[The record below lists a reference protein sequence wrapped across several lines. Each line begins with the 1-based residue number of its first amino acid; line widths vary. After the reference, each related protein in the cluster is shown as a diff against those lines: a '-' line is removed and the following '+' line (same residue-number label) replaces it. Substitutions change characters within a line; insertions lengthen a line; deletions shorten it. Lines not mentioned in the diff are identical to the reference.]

1 MADDL
6 PVEPFD
12 AADAIAENNARRDI
26 ERLQREDLDVLR
38 AIMHTK
44 KGRAWIIRQLDR
56 CHINS
61 PAKFVPGSADVT
73 ARNLGLEAYG
83 IWLLQDVMKASVD
96 LYMTAIKEAQEAA
109 ERANAV
115 RREAALKRKAE
126 ERGPSAED
134 MAGVKL
140 PPPAGF
146 PGHVPPTPIA
156 PKGRGK

>member
-6 PVEPFD
+6 PVEIFD
-12 AADAIAENNARRDI
+12 AADSIAENNARRDV
-26 ERLQREDLDVLR
+26 ERIQREDLDVLR

-61 PAKFVPGSADVT
+61 PAKFVAGSPDAT
-73 ARNLGLEAYG
+73 AHNLGLEAYG
-83 IWLLQDVMKASVD
+83 VLLLTDVMKASVD
-96 LYMTAIKEAQEAA
+96 LYMTAIKEAQEAS
-109 ERANAV
+109 ERTNAV
-115 RREAALKRKAE
+115 RREARLKRDAA

-146 PGHVPPTPIA
+146 PGHVPPAPIA
-156 PKGRGK
+156 PKKRG

>member
-6 PVEPFD
+6 PPEIFD
-12 AADAIAENNARRDI
+12 AADSVAENNARRDA
-26 ERLQREDLDVLR
+26 ERLAREDADVLR

-61 PAKFVPGSADVT
+61 PAKFVPGSPDAT
-73 ARNLGLEAYG
+73 AHNLGLEAYG
-83 IWLLQDVMKASVD
+83 AMLLTDVMKASVD
-96 LYMTAIKEAQEAA
+96 LYMTAIKEAQAEA

-115 RREAALKRKAE
+115 RREARVKREAV
-126 ERGPSAED
+126 ERGPDAED
-134 MAGVKL
+134 MVGVRL

-146 PGHVPPTPIA
+146 PGHVPPKP
-156 PKGRGK
+156 PKKTR